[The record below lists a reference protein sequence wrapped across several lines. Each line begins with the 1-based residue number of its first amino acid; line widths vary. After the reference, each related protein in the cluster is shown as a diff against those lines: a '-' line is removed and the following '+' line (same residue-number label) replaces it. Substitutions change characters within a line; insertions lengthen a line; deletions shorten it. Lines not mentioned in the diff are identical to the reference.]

1 MARVCVRVYV
11 PVSPVGSSVVALE
24 EAFSHGADL
33 ARLSAGLSQNYKTA
47 YGHGYYQE
55 ET

>member
-1 MARVCVRVYV
+1 VGVCVL
-11 PVSPVGSSVVALE
+11 SVGSCPTIDIFLW
-24 EAFSHGADL
+24 
-33 ARLSAGLSQNYKTA
+33 LSTGFFFFFFFFFFLGLSQNYKTA